1 MSEVQKRQLEFKLN
15 RDFPEQHLVTR
26 RPEVSF
32 PAEESSSAVAD
43 ALPGAAAG
51 TLHGTPRFMEHFD
64 ERGAGSLRMRKGG
77 SSRKLEN
84 GTIVGKTQCDGGKR

>member
-1 MSEVQKRQLEFKLN
+1 M
-15 RDFPEQHLVTR
+15 TR

-32 PAEESSSAVAD
+32 PTEESATVAE
-43 ALPGAAAG
+43 ALTVAAAAAAG

-84 GTIVGKTQCDGGKR
+84 GTLLDT